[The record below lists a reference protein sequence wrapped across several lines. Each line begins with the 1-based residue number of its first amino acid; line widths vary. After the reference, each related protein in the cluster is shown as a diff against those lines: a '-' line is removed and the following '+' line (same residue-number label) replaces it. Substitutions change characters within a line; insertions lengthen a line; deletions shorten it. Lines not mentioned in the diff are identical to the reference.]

1 MSINTTM
8 INVGSRFNAMSLR
21 ERAMISL
28 ALLALLILVWDQ
40 FLMNPLRAR
49 RQALVQEIEE
59 VQKEL
64 AMLTATIEGRANDN
78 PLALAMGQKKSLVE
92 SIAAVDAQL
101 QSTSAGL
108 IAPPRMLEALR
119 DVLNEQQGLRLVS
132 MRNLPVVSLMTLSSA
147 RAGETH
153 VDAAKIETP
162 PLAKSGPYVHSLEL
176 IVEGNYLDVL
186 RYLQTVEGLPWRF
199 YWQVLELKT
208 TDYPINRVRIRLNT
222 LSMDKEWL
230 GV

>member
-1 MSINTTM
+1 MNLNATW

-21 ERAMISL
+21 ERAMTAA

-40 FLMNPLRAR
+40 LLMNPLRMR
-49 RQALVQEIEE
+49 KQALAQEIET
-59 VQKEL
+59 VQKSL
-64 AMLTATIEGRANDN
+64 AMLTSTIEGRANDN

-92 SIAAVDAQL
+92 SLAAVDAKL

-108 IAPPRMLEALR
+108 IAPQRMLSALR

-132 MRNLPVVSLMTLSSA
+132 MRNLPVVTLMTPTSEVQS
-147 RAGETH
+147 GG
-153 VDAAKIETP
+153 AKTDTP
-162 PLAKSGPYVHSLEL
+162 PTLKSGPYVHSLEL

-186 RYLQTVEGLPWRF
+186 RYLQTVESLPWRF

-208 TDYPINRVRIRLNT
+208 TEYPINRVRIRLNT